1 MRKPLF
7 VAALVAAGLLTTL
20 VTGAQPQEK
29 KEATPAAQTAKA
41 PETVKALQGKFSI
54 DVTTKG
60 TLEAEDTEEVS
71 VKLDAW
77 SGGMSVLSA
86 VPHGTTVKKGDVL
99 VKLDMDKFNKAM
111 KEQDIDRELSDLAFK
126 QAEVDYQASQKL
138 LPMDE
143 AASKLAFDYSQ
154 EDYKRFVE
162 SDLALMKRNAEFQG
176 KSAQNFLA
184 YAMEELKQLEKMY
197 KADDIKEETEE
208 IILRRQRDTV
218 ENAKNNSLNTEK
230 RAADMLKYDIPRRE
244 LNMKEANERT
254 KINYEKQQIVMPAQ
268 HRQKQLAFE
277 KTKIDRA
284 KTLEKFEQMK
294 ADREKMLNIV
304 APCDGVVYYGKA
316 TKGAWNSSSL
326 ESKLQPKGS
335 LSSEDVFMTIVKSN
349 KLSVRGSVEEKDR
362 PLLKVGDVVKVTP
375 TAAPDQRLPGS
386 LTSVANVP
394 LGSSFEIRCKLNEQP
409 EGLVAGMT
417 CSVKIKGYTKDNVL
431 TLPSTAVSYDDEDEA
446 YVVYLPGKGSD
457 KPYKTVVKIG
467 RRSGDK
473 VEILDGIKEGQ
484 VVLKE
489 KPKA

>member
-7 VAALVAAGLLTTL
+7 VAALLAAGLLTTI
-20 VTGAQPQEK
+20 VVGAQPQEK
-29 KEATPAAQTAKA
+29 KEATSTAQPAKT
-41 PETVKALQGKFSI
+41 PETVKALKGKFSI

-60 TLEAEDTEEVS
+60 TLEADDTEEIS
-71 VKLDAW
+71 IKLDAW
-77 SGGMSVLSA
+77 SGGMTVQSA
-86 VPHGTTVKKGDVL
+86 VPHGSTVKKGDTL
-99 VKLDMDKFNKAM
+99 VKLDMEKFNKAL

-126 QAEVDYQASQKL
+126 QAEEEFKTSQKL

-143 AASKLAFDYSQ
+143 AAAKLAYDYAQ

-230 RAADMLKYDIPRRE
+230 RASDMLKYDIPRRE

-277 KTKIDRA
+277 KTKLDRA
-284 KTLEKFEQMK
+284 KAVEKFEQMK
-294 ADREKMLNIV
+294 ADREKMMNIV
-304 APCDGVVYYGKA
+304 APCDGIVYYGKA
-316 TKGAWNSSSL
+316 TKGQWNSSSV

-335 LSSEDVFMTIVKSN
+335 LSNDDVFMTIVKSN
-349 KLSVRGSVEEKDR
+349 KLSVRGTVEEKDR
-362 PLLKVGDVVKVTP
+362 PLLKVGDSVKVTP
-375 TAAPDQRLPGS
+375 TAAPDQRIPGT

-417 CSVKIKGYTKDNVL
+417 CSVKIKSYAKDDVM
-431 TLPSTAVSYDDEDEA
+431 TVPSSAVSFDDDDEA
-446 YVVYLPGKGSD
+446 YVIYLPGKGAD

-473 VEILDGIKEGQ
+473 VEILEGIKEGQ
-484 VVLKE
+484 LVLKE
-489 KPKA
+489 KPKS